1 MELKGAPEWKRNLE
15 ILPSGTCPRP
25 HSKLVSPQT
34 VEIKGT
40 CEAPMGEFG
49 KERWTPCCQALET
62 QKVLYS
68 SKDLKNDSWSGGG
81 GGGGYDI
88 F

>member
-1 MELKGAPEWKRNLE
+1 
-15 ILPSGTCPRP
+15 
-25 HSKLVSPQT
+25 
-34 VEIKGT
+34 
-40 CEAPMGEFG
+40 MGEFG

-81 GGGGYDI
+81 LWYILKQFDGVIVIWVFPICFYCLGGEL
-88 F
+88 